1 MVNKKS
7 TLIKP
12 KNNQCIIGCITL
24 AIITVVSSIG
34 FYFLG
39 RAQGYN
45 GGTADGKSSGY
56 DVGYSIGHD
65 AGYQEGYSKG
75 EEHGR
80 DTGYKQGYSDMYDK
94 AMCII
99 TTGGSCD

>member
-1 MVNKKS
+1 MTTKKS
-7 TLIKP
+7 TTTKH
-12 KNNQCIIGCITL
+12 NTNQWMVGCVII
-24 AIITVVSSIG
+24 AIIAVASSLG

-39 RAQGYN
+39 RAQGYD

-56 DVGYSIGHD
+56 DVGYSVGHD